1 MNLGTRFQGDCSNTP
16 IANFWATH
24 CALALRFQQLF
35 EDAWP
40 WQWHMFHGFSKL
52 MLQVPPSGF
61 TAAHF
66 TTKYWIAA
74 CKFADCPKKRRREQ
88 KLGSS
93 LHAILSLEQLLET
106 ASILFQCFRLV
117 SSCTNPCSSMLAHWW
132 CLLCRPEQKSFWEGG
147 AREKKKLATGRCKH
161 THKAMEEILFSI
173 GGTGMDKKP
182 KWNFQIS
189 IADDSPTTPNLISLP
204 ASGAMHSDRPH
215 AEPFKMFRSVPS
227 AFSRVR
233 TKTTATAQH

>member
-1 MNLGTRFQGDCSNTP
+1 MNLGPR
-16 IANFWATH
+16 IALTH
-24 CALALRFQQLF
+24 PSPTSELLTAHWHWDFNSSLKMLDLGNG
-35 EDAWP
+35 
-40 WQWHMFHGFSKL
+40 WQWHMFHGCSKL

-74 CKFADCPKKRRREQ
+74 CKFADCSKKRRREQ
-88 KLGSS
+88 ELGSS

-147 AREKKKLATGRCKH
+147 AGEKKTCYR
-161 THKAMEEILFSI
+161 
-173 GGTGMDKKP
+173 
-182 KWNFQIS
+182 Q
-189 IADDSPTTPNLISLP
+189 
-204 ASGAMHSDRPH
+204 
-215 AEPFKMFRSVPS
+215 V
-227 AFSRVR
+227 
-233 TKTTATAQH
+233 